1 MQQHISLTTGARLIY
16 LMRLLVSTGLAYN
29 IHQRNFHPD
38 TQRPWRCFFPP
49 LPLFCAVCT
58 TADQEWRR
66 GYRGS
71 ARHV

>member
-38 TQRPWRCFFPP
+38 TQRP
-49 LPLFCAVCT
+49 
-58 TADQEWRR
+58 
-66 GYRGS
+66 
-71 ARHV
+71 